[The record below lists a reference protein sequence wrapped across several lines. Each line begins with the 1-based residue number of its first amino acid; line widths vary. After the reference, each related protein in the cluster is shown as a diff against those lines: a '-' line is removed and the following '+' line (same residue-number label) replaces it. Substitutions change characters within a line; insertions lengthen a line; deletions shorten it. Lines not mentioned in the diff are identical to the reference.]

1 MHWLSNKKCLVLF
14 RPELS
19 SSTPAKPTP
28 MNFKPEFEKKNPHE
42 ANYELIKKY
51 MVSFNHMT
59 TLRPDQSI
67 KEAIAIILEKR
78 ISGAPV
84 LDENHQLVGNLS
96 EKDCLRIIVDK
107 VQHNLQV
114 EGKKVSDYM
123 STKVLTIS
131 PTTNVVEAAIEFLN
145 SPIRRYAVMDNGSLI
160 GELSRREIL
169 RAAQNIKPT
178 TW

>member
-1 MHWLSNKKCLVLF
+1 
-14 RPELS
+14 
-19 SSTPAKPTP
+19 
-28 MNFKPEFEKKNPHE
+28 
-42 ANYELIKKY
+42 
-51 MVSFNHMT
+51 
-59 TLRPDQSI
+59 
-67 KEAIAIILEKR
+67 
-78 ISGAPV
+78 
-84 LDENHQLVGNLS
+84 
-96 EKDCLRIIVDK
+96 